1 MNIWVDY
8 EVGVA
13 VLPWNRH
20 EIWPENLGW
29 YGRGENV
36 IFEIESQCL
45 QSLLFRRVTFRV
57 PPGGLDLCLS
67 DGSVIFIILEAK
79 SCPSCYLA
87 SCLLKEWAALERQG
101 QTFLLWFLPSLTKSH
116 RCPSNYGSP
125 SLLPC
130 ERLTAERDFKNV
142 ITSRCDFIITLKHQS
157 RKYYPQSTSPANQI
171 IFMFFFFFVIIITG
185 KEQHG
190 GVWAGCFLLFLL
202 LLLLVCFS
210 SIMGAIIFSRFSA
223 FINFFIF

>member
-36 IFEIESQCL
+36 IFEIEPQCL

-67 DGSVIFIILEAK
+67 DGGVIFIILEAK

-171 IFMFFFFFVIIITG
+171 IFMFFFFCHNNYREGTAWRCLGRMFFVVFVVVVAG
-185 KEQHG
+185 LFFLYYG
-190 GVWAGCFLLFLL
+190 GNNFLQIFCFY
-202 LLLLVCFS
+202 
-210 SIMGAIIFSRFSA
+210 
-223 FINFFIF
+223 